1 MEDVR
6 PGDGV
11 GGTGEEGSGEPTQEQ
26 VTRREFVRR
35 AALALGGAVAA
46 GAVFSTLGYDTADAV
61 VDTDAVVGKGP
72 TAAEPGTSA
81 SARLHNN
88 TSLAQPAATAPTA
101 RPTGTRSNAPASQ
114 PAATKAA
121 APTGTPTPQPVPPAG
136 TLPPMD
142 LSSNPYSRQRQATI
156 ARNGVV
162 ATSTPL
168 AVEAGL
174 LMLRK
179 GGNAVDAALAA
190 AIAQTVVEPTSN
202 GIGSDAFAMVWD
214 GKKLHGLNGSGRAP
228 RSLTLDLLRRKG
240 YTSIPYRG
248 WSSVTVPGAPALWR
262 DLHARFGKLPFDTL
276 FEPAIEYAER
286 GFRVSPVVAYHW
298 GRSVP
303 IYSPNKGPEYKGWLE
318 TYAPGGRAPR
328 AGEVWS
334 SKALGTSLR
343 RIAQSKGDD
352 FYKGELARTMARFSA
367 QTGGFLAEADLAAHT
382 STWVDPISTTYRG
395 YEVWEMPPNGQGITA
410 LIGLNILEGFEL
422 DKLARDSTRSFHLQ
436 IEALKLAFADA
447 FRYVADPDFV
457 PVPVAGL
464 LDKGYAATRRALIGN
479 RALQPAP
486 GKPNSGGTV
495 YLCAADADGMMVS
508 FIQSSYMGFGSGI
521 VVPGTGIALHDRGA
535 NFSLDPNHPNRLAPG
550 KRPYHTIIP
559 GFLTRNGQA
568 VGPFGVMGGFM
579 QPQGHIQVIT
589 GTLDH
594 HLNPQA
600 ILDAPRWQ
608 WTSGKSVQVE
618 SDADPAI
625 IKALRGAG
633 HQVSVLQP
641 SGTFG
646 RGQIIWRLPQG
657 GYAAG
662 SDKRADGHAGGM

>member
-1 MEDVR
+1 MEDMR
-6 PGDGV
+6 PGDGKA
-11 GGTGEEGSGEPTQEQ
+11 GTGEEEGQGSTQEQ

-46 GAVFSTLGYDTADAV
+46 GAVFSTLGCEAADA
-61 VDTDAVVGKGP
+61 AIGP
-72 TAAEPGTSA
+72 EGVAGAAPAAAGPGTPTSSGA
-81 SARLHNN
+81 HTN
-88 TSLAQPAATAPTA
+88 TSLPQPTMAARTNTPT
-101 RPTGTRSNAPASQ
+101 SQ
-114 PAATKAA
+114 PTATKAA
-121 APTGTPTPQPVPPAG
+121 APTAPATPHPTPPAG

-142 LSSNPYSRQRQATI
+142 LSSNPYSAQRRATI
-156 ARNGVV
+156 ASNGVV

-202 GIGSDAFAMVWD
+202 GIGSDAFAIVWD
-214 GKKLHGLNGSGRAP
+214 GQRLHGLNGSGRAP
-228 RSLTLDLLRRKG
+228 ASLTLDLLRRKG
-240 YTSIPYRG
+240 YTGIPYRG
-248 WSSVTVPGAPALWR
+248 WPSVTVPGAPALWR
-262 DLHARFGKLPFDTL
+262 DLHARFGRLPFATL

-286 GFRVSPVVAYHW
+286 GFRVSPVVAYNW

-303 IYSPNKGPEYKGWLE
+303 IYSPNRGPEYKGWLE

-328 AGEVWS
+328 SGEVWS

-352 FYKGELARTMARFSA
+352 FYEGELARTMARFSA
-367 QTGGFLAEADLAAHT
+367 QTGGFLTEADLAGHT

-410 LIGLNILEGFEL
+410 LIGLNILEGFDL
-422 DKLARDSTRSFHLQ
+422 GTLARDSTRSFHLQ

-464 LDKGYAATRRALIGN
+464 LDKGYAAARRALILN

-535 NFSLDPNHPNRLAPG
+535 NFSLDPNHPNRLEPG

-600 ILDAPRWQ
+600 VLDAPRWQ

-618 SDADPAI
+618 SDADPAL
-625 IKALRGAG
+625 IKGLRGAG

-662 SDKRADGHAGGM
+662 SDKRAEGYAGGI